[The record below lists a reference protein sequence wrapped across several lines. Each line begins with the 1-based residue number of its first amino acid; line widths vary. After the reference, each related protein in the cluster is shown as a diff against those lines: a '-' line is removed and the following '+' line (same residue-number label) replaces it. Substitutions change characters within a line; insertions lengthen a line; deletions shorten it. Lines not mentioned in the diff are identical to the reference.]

1 MWDDLVRN
9 LGKYRTAVLTVID
22 AAGYPFSIR
31 CVPEPD
37 PDRQVLRVNLP
48 ADIDV
53 QAGPAGLL
61 CHFHDDLLWNQTNFI
76 AYGALE
82 PDASGWVFRATRLIE
97 GAGAGMG
104 FMRQVRGGRSSAQR
118 YLDKRGLS
126 WPSVPWARLHALYE
140 KAQRTGH

>member
-1 MWDDLVRN
+1 
-9 LGKYRTAVLTVID
+9 
-22 AAGYPFSIR
+22 
-31 CVPEPD
+31 
-37 PDRQVLRVNLP
+37 VNLP

-126 WPSVPWARLHALYE
+126 WPRVPWARLHALYE